1 MQQCMKLTGTNRS
14 FDLDRSH
21 CSCSSRPANARKRLQ
36 AAMMPWVVPTL
47 WRLRRTAK
55 DRPRH
60 QARGA
65 QRLASPKSPPP
76 PPYQRRVQNQ
86 RLPTADWRIP
96 SLIALR
102 YRISQI
108 QLLTLAFSR
117 PGGHRGVPPPVP
129 IPNTAVKRPSAYGTS
144 SQDAGESVAA
154 RSAKRKS
161 SNRLI
166 TNPQTNPIPR
176 GGAAR

>member
-1 MQQCMKLTGTNRS
+1 MMPCYVLA
-14 FDLDRSH
+14 L
-21 CSCSSRPANARKRLQ
+21 SRPS
-36 AAMMPWVVPTL
+36 AASLRTA
-47 WRLRRTAK
+47 RRTPGGSALPAAGK
-55 DRPRH
+55 IRH
-60 QARGA
+60 A
-65 QRLASPKSPPP
+65 LAEPPNGSLATAIP
-76 PPYQRRVQNQ
+76 TTCSKPA
-86 RLPTADWRIP
+86 TADWRIP
-96 SLIALR
+96 YSHFALR
-102 YRISQI
+102 TSHFAPNPASRK
-108 QLLTLAFSR
+108 TLALSR

-166 TNPQTNPIPR
+166 THPQTNPIPR

>member
-1 MQQCMKLTGTNRS
+1 MLCARAVAAFGRFAAHGAPDARRLGSAGCWKN
-14 FDLDRSH
+14 
-21 CSCSSRPANARKRLQ
+21 PAR
-36 AAMMPWVVPTL
+36 V
-47 WRLRRTAK
+47 
-55 DRPRH
+55 D
-60 QARGA
+60 GA
-65 QRLASPKSPPP
+65 PKAPSPL
-76 PPYQRRVQNQ
+76 PYQRRVQNQ
-86 RLPTADWRIP
+86 RLPIGEYPIRTSHFAPNPASRK
-96 SLIALR
+96 
-102 YRISQI
+102 
-108 QLLTLAFSR
+108 TLALSR

-166 TNPQTNPIPR
+166 THPQTNPIPR

>member
-1 MQQCMKLTGTNRS
+1 M
-14 FDLDRSH
+14 
-21 CSCSSRPANARKRLQ
+21 CSRCRGLRPLRCARRAGRPAARLCRLLEKSG
-36 AAMMPWVVPTL
+36 T
-47 WRLRRTAK
+47 RLRSLQTA
-55 DRPRH
+55 P
-60 QARGA
+60 
-65 QRLASPKSPPP
+65 SPL
-76 PPYQRRVQNQ
+76 PYQRRVQNQ
-86 RLPTADWRIP
+86 RLPTGEYPIRTSHFAPNPASRK
-96 SLIALR
+96 
-102 YRISQI
+102 
-108 QLLTLAFSR
+108 TLALSR